1 MNWRRVLAGAAVL
14 GLAACTGGPAP
25 EGGPDRTAAP
35 ASTAAPAAGEPAW
48 RRLAEAPSPRTEVA
62 AAAVGD
68 RIWVLGGYGPDGATL
83 ATAEVYDTSTGTWAR
98 GPDLPVAVN
107 HAMAA
112 TLDGVLYVAGGN
124 DGDRPSTQLARLDGD
139 RWRALAPLPQGR
151 SAGGLVALDGR
162 LYLVG
167 GVVEG
172 GLADDTQVYDPAAD
186 RWSPAPGLPT
196 PREHLGAAATG
207 GRLYVVG
214 GRVGGVGNN
223 LAAAEVFDPAG
234 GRWSAV
240 APLPTP
246 RGGLAATAT
255 AGGLVVAVGG
265 EAAATFPEAE
275 AFDPASGRWRSL
287 PPLPTP
293 RHGLG
298 VVAVGDVVYVLAGGP
313 RPGLHTSAAN
323 EAIDL
328 GG

>member
-1 MNWRRVLAGAAVL
+1 MGRLRTAAALAALLLAG
-14 GLAACTGGPAP
+14 CTA
-25 EGGPDRTAAP
+25 GGPDSPAPGPGPATTAAP
-35 ASTAAPAAGEPAW
+35 GAGRGPAW
-48 RRLAEAPSPRTEVA
+48 RRLAPVPSQRTEVA
-62 AAAVGD
+62 AAAVGS
-68 RIWVLGGYGPDGATL
+68 RIWVLGGYGSDGTTL
-83 ATAEVYDTSTGTWAR
+83 ATAEVFDTGAGTWSR

-124 DGDRPSTQLARLDGD
+124 DDQGPSTQLARLDGNG
-139 RWRALAPLPQGR
+139 WRTLAALPQGR

-167 GVVEG
+167 GVVDG
-172 GLADDTQVYDPAAD
+172 GLAADTQVYDPDAD
-186 RWSPAPGLPT
+186 RWSSAPGLPT
-196 PREHLGAAATG
+196 PREHLGAAAAG
-207 GRLYVVG
+207 GRVYVVG
-214 GRVGGVGNN
+214 GRVRGVGNN
-223 LAAAEVFDPAG
+223 LAAAEVFDPGA

-240 APLPTP
+240 ADLPTA

-265 EAAATFPEAE
+265 EAAATFPEVE

-298 VVAVGDVVYVLAGGP
+298 VVAVGEVVYVLAGGP
-313 RPGLHTSAAN
+313 RPGLHTSSAN

>member
-1 MNWRRVLAGAAVL
+1 MGRLRTAAVAATL
-14 GLAACTGGPAP
+14 LLAACTYFQDPAP
-25 EGGPDRTAAP
+25 SEAP
-35 ASTAAPAAGEPAW
+35 LEPVTPAAGDPAW
-48 RRLAEAPSPRTEVA
+48 RRLAPVPTARTEVA

-68 RIWVLGGYGPDGATL
+68 RIWVLGGYAHDGATL
-83 ATAEVYDTSTGTWAR
+83 ATVEVYDTGADTWAR

-112 TLDGVLYVAGGN
+112 TLDGALYVAGGN
-124 DGDRPSTQLARLDGD
+124 DGTRPSTQLARLDGD
-139 RWRALAPLPQGR
+139 RWRTLAPLPQGR
-151 SAGGLVALDGR
+151 AAGGLVALDGR

-172 GLADDTQVYDPAAD
+172 GLAADTQVYDPAAD
-186 RWSPAPGLPT
+186 AWSPAPGLPT
-196 PREHLGAAATG
+196 PREHLGVAASAG
-207 GRLYVVG
+207 KVYVVG
-214 GRVGGVGNN
+214 GRVGGAANN
-223 LAAAEVFDPAG
+223 LAAAEAFDPAR
-234 GRWSAV
+234 GRWTGLAE
-240 APLPTP
+240 LPTP

-255 AGGLVVAVGG
+255 AGGQVVAVGG
-265 EAAATFPEAE
+265 EAAATFPQAE
-275 AFDPASGRWRSL
+275 AFDPAAGRWRSL

>member
-1 MNWRRVLAGAAVL
+1 MAALAAALLLAG
-14 GLAACTGGPAP
+14 CTYVRDPAP
-25 EGGPDRTAAP
+25 SEAPLRPVTPTEAGGA
-35 ASTAAPAAGEPAW
+35 AW
-48 RRLAEAPSPRTEVA
+48 RRLAPVPTERTEVA
-62 AAAVGD
+62 AATVGR
-68 RIWVLGGYGPDGATL
+68 RIWVLGGYTPDGATV
-83 ATAEVYDTSTGTWAR
+83 ATAEVYDTTTDSWSR

-124 DGDRPSTQLARLDGD
+124 DGRGPSDQVARLDGD
-139 RWRALAPLPQGR
+139 RWRRLAPLPRGR
-151 SAGGLVALDGR
+151 QAGGLVALDGR

-172 GLADDTQVYDPAAD
+172 GLASDSQVYEPAAD

-196 PREHLGAAATG
+196 RREHLGAAAAG
-207 GRLYVVG
+207 GRVYVVG
-214 GRVGGVGNN
+214 GRTGGIGSN
-223 LAAAEVFDPAG
+223 LAAAEAFDPAA

-240 APLPTP
+240 APLPTA

-255 AGGLVVAVGG
+255 AGGQVVAVGG
-265 EAAATFPEAE
+265 EADTTFPEAE
-275 AFDPASGRWRSL
+275 ALDTRTGRWRSL

-298 VVAVGDVVYVLAGGP
+298 VVAVGEVVYVLAGGP

-328 GG
+328 SS

>member
-1 MNWRRVLAGAAVL
+1 MRRGGVAAALAVLLLAGCTAEDPPAAP
-14 GLAACTGGPAP
+14 PAT
-25 EGGPDRTAAP
+25 TAAP
-35 ASTAAPAAGEPAW
+35 APDGGPAW
-48 RRLAEAPSPRTEVA
+48 RRLAPAPTERTEVA
-62 AAAVGD
+62 AAAVGE
-68 RIWVLGGYGPDGATL
+68 RIWVLGGYAPDGATL
-83 ATAEVYDTSTGTWAR
+83 ATVEVYDTGADTWAR

-112 TLDGVLYVAGGN
+112 TLDGDLYLAGGN
-124 DGDRPSTQLARLDGD
+124 DGSRPSAQVARLEGGG
-139 RWRALAPLPQGR
+139 WRTLAPLPQGR

-172 GLADDTQVYDPAAD
+172 GLAGDTLVYDPGDD
-186 RWSPAPGLPT
+186 RWTPAPGLPT
-196 PREHLGAAATG
+196 PREHLGAAASG
-207 GRLYVVG
+207 GRVYVVG
-214 GRVGGVGNN
+214 GRVRGIGNN
-223 LAAAEVFDPAG
+223 LDVAEAFDPAT
-234 GRWSAV
+234 GRWSTL
-240 APLPTP
+240 APLPTA

-255 AGGLVVAVGG
+255 AGGQVVAVGG

-275 AFDPASGRWRSL
+275 AYDTSSGRWRSL

-328 GG
+328 A

>member
-1 MNWRRVLAGAAVL
+1 MGRLRMAAAAAL
-14 GLAACTGGPAP
+14 LLAACTDFREEAP
-25 EGGPDRTAAP
+25 SDAPLQPVAPSEGGGA
-35 ASTAAPAAGEPAW
+35 AW
-48 RRLAEAPSPRTEVA
+48 RRLAPLPSERTEVA
-62 AAAVGD
+62 AAAVGR
-68 RIWVLGGYGPDGATL
+68 RIWVLGGYAPDGATL
-83 ATAEVYDTSTGTWAR
+83 ATAEVYDTATDTWSQ
-98 GPDLPVAVN
+98 GPDLPAAVN

-124 DGDRPSTQLARLDGD
+124 DGRGPSDQVARLDGG
-139 RWRALAPLPQGR
+139 RWRRLAPLPQGR
-151 SAGGLVALDGR
+151 QAGGLVALDGR

-167 GVVEG
+167 GVVDG
-172 GLADDTQVYDPAAD
+172 GLASDTQVYDPAAD

-207 GRLYVVG
+207 GRVYVVG
-214 GRVGGVGNN
+214 GRRGGIGNN
-223 LAAAEVFDPAG
+223 LAAAEAFDPAA
-234 GRWSAV
+234 GRWTAV
-240 APLPTP
+240 APMPTA

-255 AGGLVVAVGG
+255 AGGKVVAVGG

-275 AFDPASGRWRSL
+275 ALDTGSGRWRSL

-298 VVAVGDVVYVLAGGP
+298 VVAVGEVVYVLAGGP

-328 GG
+328 SS

>member
-1 MNWRRVLAGAAVL
+1 MGRLRTAAVAATL
-14 GLAACTGGPAP
+14 LAACTGGGPEAP
-25 EGGPDRTAAP
+25 IDRGT
-35 ASTAAPAAGEPAW
+35 TPAW
-48 RRLAEAPSPRTEVA
+48 RTLAAAPSPRTEVA
-62 AAAVGD
+62 AAAVNG
-68 RIWVLGGYGPDGATL
+68 RIWVLGGYAPDGATV
-83 ATAEVYDTSTGTWAR
+83 ATAEVYDPATDRWSR

-112 TLDGVLYVAGGN
+112 SLDGVLYSVGGN
-124 DGDRPSTQLARLDGD
+124 DGERPSTQAVRLDGD
-139 RWRALAPLPQGR
+139 RWVPVAPLPQGR
-151 SAGGLVALDGR
+151 SAGGLAALDGR

-167 GVVEG
+167 GVVDG
-172 GLADDTQVYDPAAD
+172 GLVGDTQVYDPGAD
-186 RWSPAPGLPT
+186 RWASAPGLPT
-196 PREHLGAAATG
+196 PREHLGAAAVD
-207 GRLYVVG
+207 GRVYVVG
-214 GRVGGVGNN
+214 GRVQGIGSN
-223 LAAAEVFDPAG
+223 LDAAEAFDPTA

-240 APLPTP
+240 ADLPTA

-255 AGGLVVAVGG
+255 AGGEVVAVGG
-265 EAAATFPEAE
+265 EAAATFEEAE

-313 RPGLHTSAAN
+313 QPGLHTSTAN

>member
-1 MNWRRVLAGAAVL
+1 MRWRLMAAVAVL
-14 GLAACTGGPAP
+14 GLGAAGCTSGRPPAP
-25 EGGPDRTAAP
+25 ERAPLTTAAP
-35 ASTAAPAAGEPAW
+35 ADGAPAW
-48 RRLAEAPSPRTEVA
+48 RRLAPAPSERTEVA
-62 AAAVGD
+62 AAAVGE
-68 RIWVLGGYGPDGATL
+68 RIWVLGGYAPDGATL
-83 ATAEVYDTSTGTWAR
+83 ATVEVYDTAADTWAA
-98 GPDLPVAVN
+98 GPELPVAVN

-112 TLDGVLYVAGGN
+112 TLDGVLYIAGGN
-124 DGDRPSTQLARLDGD
+124 DGDRPSTQVARLEGDG
-139 RWRALAPLPQGR
+139 WRPLAPLPQGR

-172 GLADDTQVYDPAAD
+172 GLAADTQVYDPAAD
-186 RWSPAPGLPT
+186 RWSAAPGLPT

-207 GRLYVVG
+207 GKVYVVG
-214 GRVGGVGNN
+214 GRVGGLGGN
-223 LAAAEVFDPAG
+223 LGAAEAFDPAT
-234 GRWSAV
+234 GRWARL
-240 APLPTP
+240 AELPTP

-255 AGGLVVAVGG
+255 AGGQVVAVGG

-275 AFDPASGRWRSL
+275 ALDTDSGRWRSL

-298 VVAVGDVVYVLAGGP
+298 VVAVGDTVYVLAGGP
-313 RPGLHTSAAN
+313 RPGLHASAAN

>member
-1 MNWRRVLAGAAVL
+1 MRWRLVALVVVL
-14 GLAACTGGPAP
+14 GLAGCTAGRPGPERAPPTRPPPPADGEPVWRTLAPAP
-25 EGGPDRTAAP
+25 SE
-35 ASTAAPAAGEPAW
+35 
-48 RRLAEAPSPRTEVA
+48 RTEVA
-62 AAAVGD
+62 AAAVGQ
-68 RIWVLGGYGPDGATL
+68 RIWVLGGYAPDGATL
-83 ATAEVYDTSTGTWAR
+83 ATVEVYDTTTDTWAR

-112 TLDGVLYVAGGN
+112 TLDGVLHVAGGN
-124 DGDRPSTQLARLDGD
+124 DGDGPSTQVARLEGDG
-139 RWRALAPLPQGR
+139 WRRLAPLPQGR

-167 GVVEG
+167 GVVDG
-172 GLADDTQVYDPAAD
+172 GLAADTQVYDPAAD

-207 GRLYVVG
+207 GKVYVVG
-214 GRVGGVGNN
+214 GRVGGIGRN
-223 LAAAEVFDPAG
+223 LGAAEAFDPAT
-234 GRWSAV
+234 GRWA
-240 APLPTP
+240 ALAELPTP

-255 AGGLVVAVGG
+255 AGGEVVAVGG

-275 AFDPASGRWRSL
+275 ALDTASGRWRSL

-298 VVAVGDVVYVLAGGP
+298 VVAVGDTVYVLAGGP

-328 GG
+328 G

>member
-1 MNWRRVLAGAAVL
+1 MAALAAALLLAG
-14 GLAACTGGPAP
+14 CTYVRDPAP
-25 EGGPDRTAAP
+25 SEAPLRPVTPVEAGG
-35 ASTAAPAAGEPAW
+35 PAW
-48 RRLAEAPSPRTEVA
+48 RRLAPVPTERTEVA
-62 AAAVGD
+62 AAAVGR
-68 RIWVLGGYGPDGATL
+68 RIWVLGGYAPDGATL
-83 ATAEVYDTSTGTWAR
+83 ATAEVYDTATDTWSR

-124 DGDRPSTQLARLDGD
+124 DGRGPSDQVARLDGD
-139 RWRALAPLPQGR
+139 HWRRLAPLPRGR
-151 SAGGLVALDGR
+151 QAGGLVALDGR

-172 GLADDTQVYDPAAD
+172 GLASDTQVYDPAAD

-196 PREHLGAAATG
+196 RREHLGAAAAG
-207 GRLYVVG
+207 GRVYVVG
-214 GRVGGVGNN
+214 GRTGGIGSN
-223 LAAAEVFDPAG
+223 LAAAEAFDPAA

-240 APLPTP
+240 APLPTA

-255 AGGLVVAVGG
+255 AGGQVVAVGG
-265 EAAATFPEAE
+265 EADTTFPEAE
-275 AFDPASGRWRSL
+275 ALDTRTGRWRSL

-298 VVAVGDVVYVLAGGP
+298 VVAVGEVVYVLAGGP

-328 GG
+328 G

>member
-1 MNWRRVLAGAAVL
+1 MRWRLVAAVAVL
-14 GLAACTGGPAP
+14 GLAGAGCTGDEPPAP
-25 EGGPDRTAAP
+25 EQTPTTTAAP
-35 ASTAAPAAGEPAW
+35 GAPAW
-48 RRLAEAPSPRTEVA
+48 RKLAPAPSERTEVA

-68 RIWVLGGYGPDGATL
+68 RIWVLGGYAPDGATL
-83 ATAEVYDTSTGTWAR
+83 ATAEVYDTATDTWAR

-112 TLDGVLYVAGGN
+112 TLDGVLYIAGGN
-124 DGDRPSTQLARLDGD
+124 DGEGPSTQVARLEGD
-139 RWRALAPLPQGR
+139 TWRPLAPLPQGR

-172 GLADDTQVYDPAAD
+172 GLAAETQVYDPAAD

-207 GRLYVVG
+207 GKVYVVG
-214 GRVGGVGNN
+214 GRVGGIGRN
-223 LAAAEVFDPAG
+223 LAAAEAFDPAT
-234 GRWSAV
+234 GRWASLAE
-240 APLPTP
+240 LPTP

-255 AGGLVVAVGG
+255 AGGEVVAVGG

-275 AFDPASGRWRSL
+275 ALDTASGRWRSL

-298 VVAVGDVVYVLAGGP
+298 VVAVGDTVYVLAGGP
-313 RPGLHTSAAN
+313 QPGLHTSAAN

-328 GG
+328 SG

>member
-1 MNWRRVLAGAAVL
+1 MAAVAAALLLAG
-14 GLAACTGGPAP
+14 CTYFQDPAP
-25 EGGPDRTAAP
+25 SEAPLQPATPSEGGGA
-35 ASTAAPAAGEPAW
+35 AW
-48 RRLAEAPSPRTEVA
+48 RRLAPVPTERTEVA
-62 AAAVGD
+62 AAAVGR
-68 RIWVLGGYGPDGATL
+68 RIWVLGGYAPDGKTV
-83 ATAEVYDTSTGTWAR
+83 ATAEVYDTATDTWSR

-124 DGDRPSTQLARLDGD
+124 DGRGPSDQVARLDGD
-139 RWRALAPLPQGR
+139 RWRRLAPLPRGR
-151 SAGGLVALDGR
+151 QAGGLVALDGR

-172 GLADDTQVYDPAAD
+172 GLASDTQVYDPAAD
-186 RWSPAPGLPT
+186 RWSAAPGLPT

-207 GRLYVVG
+207 GRVYVVG
-214 GRVGGVGNN
+214 GRTGGIGSN
-223 LAAAEVFDPAG
+223 LAAAEAFDPG
-234 GRWSAV
+234 SGRWSAV
-240 APLPTP
+240 ADLPTA

-255 AGGLVVAVGG
+255 AGGQVVAVGG

-275 AFDPASGRWRSL
+275 ALDTSSGRWRSL

-298 VVAVGDVVYVLAGGP
+298 VVAVGEVVYVLAGGP
-313 RPGLHTSAAN
+313 RPGLHTSSAN

-328 GG
+328 SS

>member
-1 MNWRRVLAGAAVL
+1 MRWRRVLAAVAFL
-14 GLAACTGGPAP
+14 GLAGCTGGEAPAP
-25 EGGPDRTAAP
+25 ERAPATTAAP
-35 ASTAAPAAGEPAW
+35 SAGEPAW
-48 RRLAEAPSPRTEVA
+48 RRLAAAPSPRTEVA
-62 AAAVGD
+62 AAAVGR

-83 ATAEVYDTSTGTWAR
+83 ATVEVYDTATDTWAR

-112 TLDGVLYVAGGN
+112 TLDRALYVAGGN
-124 DGDRPSTQLARLDGD
+124 DGNRPSTQLARLDGD
-139 RWRALAPLPQGR
+139 RWRSLAPLPQGR

-172 GLADDTQVYDPAAD
+172 GLAADTQVYDPAAD
-186 RWSPAPGLPT
+186 RWSSAPGLPT
-196 PREHLGAAATG
+196 PREHLGAAASG
-207 GRLYVVG
+207 GRVYVVG

-223 LAAAEVFDPAG
+223 LATAEVFDPGG
-234 GRWSAV
+234 GRWASV
-240 APLPTP
+240 AELPTP

-255 AGGLVVAVGG
+255 AGGQVVAVGG
-265 EAAATFPEAE
+265 EAAATFSEAE
-275 AFDPASGRWRSL
+275 AFDPDSGRWRSL

-323 EAIDL
+323 EAIGL
-328 GG
+328 GE